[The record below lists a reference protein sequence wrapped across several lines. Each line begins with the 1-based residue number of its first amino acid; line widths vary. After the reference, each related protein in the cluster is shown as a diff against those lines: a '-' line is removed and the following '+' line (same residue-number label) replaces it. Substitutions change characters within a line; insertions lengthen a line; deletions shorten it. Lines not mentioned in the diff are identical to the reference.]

1 MTDLDSTT
9 EVDSPVV
16 SARQS
21 CPAWCTT
28 RHGVARG
35 EDDWLHV
42 SEPLLVA
49 DDVFA
54 RLCMSVNPETDA
66 EDGPYVVV
74 GSREYSLT
82 EATELGGSLMR
93 LAAVGTASTRP
104 GATERRF
111 RDP

>member
-1 MTDLDSTT
+1 MTDLDPT
-9 EVDSPVV
+9 EEVV
-16 SARQS
+16 SSRVS
-21 CPAWCTT
+21 SVHTCPAWCTT
-28 RHGVARG
+28 QHGVARG

-42 SEPLLVA
+42 SEALLVA

-82 EATELGGSLMR
+82 EASRLGGALMR
-93 LAAVGTASTRP
+93 LAAVGAASTRP
-104 GATERRF
+104 GAVERRF
-111 RDP
+111 RDL